1 MLKNPLAYGISGDQ
15 KADDPALR
23 GHCLDLVRQA
33 AIRLA
38 QNKMVN
44 YHPDSGNLGM
54 TSLGR
59 VAAHFYIQAESV
71 TTINEMLEAK
81 PFPTD
86 KHLLRIIAS
95 ATEFENVRVRQ
106 EEQTELD
113 KLQKLCPLKLDGPV
127 HDSVTK
133 SYVLMQAFISREKIK
148 SFTLISDSNYIASN
162 AGEYNAVPYRQCIV
176 FDLVLNYYST
186 L

>member
-33 AIRLA
+33 AILLA
-38 QNKMVN
+38 QNQMVN
-44 YHPDSGNLGM
+44 YHPESGNLGM

-71 TTINEMLEAK
+71 TTFNEMMKDK
-81 PFPTD
+81 PFATD
-86 KHLLRIIAS
+86 KDLLRIIAS
-95 ATEFENVRVRQ
+95 ATEFENVRVRP
-106 EEQTELD
+106 EEQVELD
-113 KLQKLCPLKLDGPV
+113 KLQKLCPLELQGPI

-162 AGEYNAVPYRQCIV
+162 AGEYNAVPYRPYC
-176 FDLVLNYYST
+176 L
-186 L
+186 